1 MLTLC
6 RYSVSILLL
15 LGLSSGVGGQASQA
29 TSVELGDITEEAAA
43 QFLAGEV
50 AAVGDTVS
58 YAFTLSAPRRV
69 ALGIRQQD
77 TDADLVVVDASEAEV
92 GRSAT
97 AGTANELVRLALGPG
112 TYQAQVVAQA
122 AGVNAYRLRYRV
134 KAVEDDYGADVDT
147 SGTVL
152 VGEST
157 PGGVDYVGDED
168 WFFIDL
174 EAARTYSLQVAGP
187 VSAPVMVGVYNTAGT
202 EVTAGVSGLESA
214 SATFTPDT
222 TALYYVAVA
231 ATDIQTGAYTLTVTD
246 TTPAAETV
254 SDAAAAASAEAA
266 ETVTDPAPTEARS
279 SPPPPLWVGEMSVAA
294 ETSTHPAYQGY
305 SRWSRHGS
313 LSAVPSTPARPPIMA
328 LVQHAGGVYLGLSPA
343 PESDFTLTV
352 GTQAFRASASA
363 IPTMA
368 GGGRYWWADAGP
380 PWPAGA
386 VLAVSLTDEGG
397 PLGTRPL
404 APPTVVFKEVPAR
417 HDGTT
422 AFSVE
427 IHFSEA
433 VAVDA
438 AGLEAGLVTV
448 SGGTLSSVTA
458 GAAPQ
463 KWAVSVQPTG
473 AADVQVTIA
482 GGVPCGQ
489 AGAVCTADGRAL
501 YNRASVSVAG
511 PAAAVAL
518 AELTLA
524 GVPLTPGFTPEQ
536 RLYTG
541 QVGASVPQV
550 TVTAVAREATSSV
563 ALSPADAASSV
574 AGHQVALVAGGETA
588 VTVTVTAADGASHQY
603 WVVLSPPAGSPGAG
617 APQLSG
623 LGIVGVETLGFDP
636 AVARY
641 AVAAAPGVTQVT
653 VVVSRH
659 ETGAVVE
666 VLTVRGDDTTLH
678 LESTDADPAT
688 AGHQVTLAGSGD
700 TLVLVRVTSADG
712 QRQQCYV
719 VLVHGVGAEP
729 GSQAKHVVVPGGKA
743 GSEVGL
749 GYAGRALV
757 EGRALRDTP
766 AVPTLSAL
774 SLAGVSLSPAFAS
787 TTTDYTATV
796 GAEVAFVTV
805 AATATA
811 ATATVV
817 ITPADADPHTAGHQV
832 ALPAGVPGGTAT
844 ETAIAVLVRAAD
856 STLNAY
862 LITVHR
868 TAPPSND
875 ATLSTLELTGAPLH
889 PAFASGTTAYAATVA
904 LSVTQVTV
912 AAEATH
918 SGATVVLSPADAD
931 ANTAGEQVTLGA
943 GTTTITVTVTAEDG
957 VTTQTYTVQVR
968 AVAVADATLQAL
980 SLDGLT
986 LSPAFASGT
995 VAYAVTV
1002 AAQVSDVTLHLT
1014 PTHTAAT
1021 VQVVPADADATTPG
1035 YQIPLTAVEVGGADA
1050 VTTIA
1055 IVVTAADTTT
1065 RQTYALTV
1073 TRTAPLASTNVRE
1086 PRREDFP
1093 ADTTT
1098 PGSVAVGG
1106 LRISTA
1112 DPMPIDGVVWGE
1124 IKVVGDKDWF
1134 AVTFEAGKIYRM
1146 VLVGRQG
1153 SQFTTSDPYL
1163 RGLHDADGTLIEDTT
1178 NNDVGLARWSHVFY
1192 TAPTT
1197 GTYYIAAGAA
1207 YGPRATGGY
1216 TLYVYEVWDD
1226 YPADTSTTGTVEVGD
1241 SVGGIMRYQ
1250 RDRDWFAV
1258 TLEAGTRYRVDLQG
1272 KATGHGSVNDP
1283 HLWGIYDANGTH
1295 IPGTYDDDSG
1305 QAGQADVWAN
1315 SRVFFTPDE
1324 TGLYYI
1330 ATGCS
1335 MTMGTYT
1342 YRLFVTDTTQADDY
1356 PADTSTPGVVE
1367 VDSTATGWLHYER
1380 DRDWFGVEL
1389 EAGTTY
1395 RLDVTGDVARDY
1407 GGTLHDPALTV
1418 YDPAGVQ
1425 VPGASDDNSGEGKN
1439 ARLEFTPATAG
1450 TYYIEI
1456 KDPEGHRHVHAG
1468 GDGNPPE

>member
-29 TSVELGDITEEAAA
+29 TPVELGDITEEAAS

-69 ALGIRQQD
+69 ALVIRQQD
-77 TDADLVVVDASEAEV
+77 TDADLVVVDASETEV

-112 TYQAQVVAQA
+112 VYRAHVVGQA

-147 SGTVL
+147 SGTLL

-174 EAARTYSLQVAGP
+174 EAARTYTLQVAGP
-187 VSAPVMVGVYNTAGT
+187 ASAPVMVGVYDAAGT

-214 SATFTPDT
+214 EATFTPDT
-222 TALYYVAVA
+222 TALYYMAVA

-254 SDAAAAASAEAA
+254 SSAAATEAT
-266 ETVTDPAPTEARS
+266 ETVSDPAPTEARS
-279 SPPPPLWVGEMSVAA
+279 SPPPPLWVGEMSVAV

-397 PLGTRPL
+397 PLGARPL
-404 APPTVVFKEVPAR
+404 APPTVLFKEVPAR
-417 HDGTT
+417 HDGAA

-473 AADVQVTIA
+473 VADVQVTIA

-563 ALSPADAASSV
+563 ALSPADADSSV
-574 AGHQVALVAGGETA
+574 VGHQVALVAGGETA
-588 VTVTVTAADGASHQY
+588 VTVTVTAADGASRQY

-617 APQLSG
+617 AGAGAPQLSG
-623 LGIVGVETLGFDP
+623 FGLVGVETLGFDP
-636 AVARY
+636 TVARY
-641 AVAAAPGVTQVT
+641 AVAAPAGVTQVT
-653 VVVSRH
+653 VVFSRH

-678 LESTDADPAT
+678 LDSTDADPAT
-688 AGHQVTLAGSGD
+688 AGHQVALAGSGD

-787 TTTDYTATV
+787 ATTDYTATV

-811 ATATVV
+811 TTAVVV

-844 ETAIAVLVRAAD
+844 ETAIAVLVQAAD

-862 LITVHR
+862 LITV
-868 TAPPSND
+868 S
-875 ATLSTLELTGAPLH
+875 
-889 PAFASGTTAYAATVA
+889 
-904 LSVTQVTV
+904 
-912 AAEATH
+912 
-918 SGATVVLSPADAD
+918 
-931 ANTAGEQVTLGA
+931 
-943 GTTTITVTVTAEDG
+943 
-957 VTTQTYTVQVR
+957 
-968 AVAVADATLQAL
+968 
-980 SLDGLT
+980 
-986 LSPAFASGT
+986 
-995 VAYAVTV
+995 
-1002 AAQVSDVTLHLT
+1002 
-1014 PTHTAAT
+1014 
-1021 VQVVPADADATTPG
+1021 
-1035 YQIPLTAVEVGGADA
+1035 
-1050 VTTIA
+1050 
-1055 IVVTAADTTT
+1055 
-1065 RQTYALTV
+1065 
-1073 TRTAPLASTNVRE
+1073 RTAPLASTNVSE
-1086 PRREDFP
+1086 PSGEDFP

-1098 PGSVAVGG
+1098 SGSIAIGG
-1106 LRISTA
+1106 LRMSLS
-1112 DPMPIDGVVWGE
+1112 DPMPLGEGVTGKME
-1124 IKVVGDKDWF
+1124 SVGDKDWF
-1134 AVTFEAGKIYRM
+1134 AVTFEAGKTYRI
-1146 VLVGRQG
+1146 VLAGNQSGHG
-1153 SQFTTSDPYL
+1153 SLRDPYL
-1163 RGLHDADGTLIEDTT
+1163 RGLYDADGTLIEHTT
-1178 NNDVGLARWSHVFY
+1178 NYDADLRNFSHVY
-1192 TAPTT
+1192 YLTPTT
-1197 GTYYIAAGAA
+1197 GTYYIAAGSSA
-1207 YGPRATGGY
+1207 GPGTY
-1216 TLYVYEVWDD
+1216 TLYVYEIGDD
-1226 YPADTSTTGTVEVGD
+1226 FPADTSTTGTVEVGGT
-1241 SVGGIMRYQ
+1241 VRGRVWYP
-1250 RDRDWFAV
+1250 RDQDWFAV
-1258 TLEAGTRYRVDLQG
+1258 TLDAGTRYQVDLKG
-1272 KATGHGSVNDP
+1272 EATSNGSLYDSY
-1283 HLWGIYDANGTH
+1283 LWGIHDANGTH
-1295 IPGTYDDDSG
+1295 IPGTDDFDSG
-1305 QAGQADVWAN
+1305 EEWSSVHAN
-1315 SRVFFTPDE
+1315 SLVFFTPEE

-1330 ATGCS
+1330 AAG
-1335 MTMGTYT
+1335 GDWRLRAKGT
-1342 YRLFVTDTTQADDY
+1342 YRLFVTDTTQEDDY

-1367 VDSTATGWLHYER
+1367 VGSTVTGWLHYTR

-1395 RLDVTGDVARDY
+1395 RLDAKGDVARDY
-1407 GGTLHDPALTV
+1407 GGTLHNPALRV
-1418 YDPAGVQ
+1418 YDAAGVQ
-1425 VPGASDDNSGEGKN
+1425 VPRASNANGGAGAN

-1456 KDPEGHRHVHAG
+1456 KGPRSIGTYTLAVTEMEDE
-1468 GDGNPPE
+1468 